1 MRRASSSG
9 LISSSSLTGGCGASV
24 TRRSF
29 ARRSVIVQHPGAR
42 FWMIPRIH
50 LRWGYSPKDY
60 GPGHSER
67 RPGAPEARPVSL
79 NEAQNPRRTVARR
92 VAEAPMMG
100 RQLSRARAVTRSCRG
115 SDCQTLPYVTEDP
128 PQLEQVGNLC
138 PGPCRNHYAGER
150 SDDGNGALAAALPA
164 GRTGLRGSRTPP
176 PGRPRPGRAL
186 RGRGGRLSG
195 RPCPVGT
202 PVGSVGTCI
211 GLIRS
216 SLPTCAANCPM
227 MPTTVMVRPAPF
239 HRYALAWEHD

>member
-115 SDCQTLPYVTEDP
+115 SDCQTLPYVTLPSSTRRATLLLATNSWDRWRDVSLRIARLLR
-128 PQLEQVGNLC
+128 QL
-138 PGPCRNHYAGER
+138 
-150 SDDGNGALAAALPA
+150 LA
-164 GRTGLRGSRTPP
+164 
-176 PGRPRPGRAL
+176 
-186 RGRGGRLSG
+186 RLFG
-195 RPCPVGT
+195 C
-202 PVGSVGTCI
+202 
-211 GLIRS
+211 
-216 SLPTCAANCPM
+216 
-227 MPTTVMVRPAPF
+227 
-239 HRYALAWEHD
+239 HRR